1 MYLFVKYI
9 FAYCF
14 FFLRIFKKKTS
25 FLFLKIY
32 TSIYYIL
39 YILYRKVNFEIIF
52 KKLDI
57 NITKISHKNL

>member
-14 FFLRIFKKKTS
+14 FFLRIFKKKSS

-32 TSIYYIL
+32 TFIYYIL
-39 YILYRKVNFEIIF
+39 YILYRKVNNFEIIF

-57 NITKISHKNL
+57 NIIKISD

>member
-14 FFLRIFKKKTS
+14 FFLRIFKKKSS

-32 TSIYYIL
+32 TFIY
-39 YILYRKVNFEIIF
+39 YILYRKVNNFEIIF

-57 NITKISHKNL
+57 NIIKISD